1 MIYVVVG
8 KSGSGKSHIVGSV
21 LLADKKIKYVK
32 SHTTRNKRLSDNKWE
47 YEFVSVGEFELNSN
61 NGIYIESSMV
71 YGNYYGLL
79 KSDFVDFIDTNNL
92 ITILDING
100 ARLIKKLFPTKTR
113 LVNIVSKSDYLNIRG
128 DSFERRKMEIEH
140 DEEEFDIV
148 INNGLTEEP
157 IRQLL
162 GFISKEVV

>member
-21 LLADKKIKYVK
+21 LLVDKKIKYVK
-32 SHTTRNKRLSDNKWE
+32 SHTTRNKRPSDNDWE
-47 YEFVSVGEFELNSN
+47 YKFVSVGEFKLNSN
-61 NGIYIESSMV
+61 NGVYVESAMV

-79 KSDFVDFIDTNNL
+79 KSDLVDYIDTNHL

-100 ARLIKKLFPTKTR
+100 ARSIKKLFLAKTK
-113 LVNIVSKSDYLNIRG
+113 LVNIVSKSDYLDIRG
-128 DSFERRKMEIEH
+128 DSFERRELEIEH
-140 DEEEFDIV
+140 NKEEFDIV

-162 GFISKEVV
+162 GFISKEVI